1 MLRPLHAAIAALAL
15 SPAAL
20 AQTTNTSGSATFSPS
35 TQQVQFVAPQLIP
48 FAGSTGN
55 FESLVSGLTSGTAVT
70 LATVGADG
78 SPQTVTFTPSKAGPA
93 GGAGGPPHTAR
104 RTPIAARAPDRPA

>member
-78 SPQTVTFTPSKAGPA
+78 SLQVLEPPSTSGLLKRVAALSPFTL
-93 GGAGGPPHTAR
+93 PP
-104 RTPIAARAPDRPA
+104 